1 MGAATPPSKG
11 AESVCLHPLRVCVG
25 QGRAC
30 PTRHVLNV
38 AGFGSRIPL
47 LSKEGWT
54 RHQEKRPEGS
64 LLKARTGCVSR
75 MNETL
80 SRKENGAVHVGNID
94 LILPVRVRTCAEA
107 LGRTGGAGPL
117 GMQPVRAS
125 NGRNGE
131 ASQRYS
137 EGRRVGLSDVRAS
150 TL

>member
-1 MGAATPPSKG
+1 
-11 AESVCLHPLRVCVG
+11 
-25 QGRAC
+25 
-30 PTRHVLNV
+30 
-38 AGFGSRIPL
+38 
-47 LSKEGWT
+47 
-54 RHQEKRPEGS
+54 
-64 LLKARTGCVSR
+64 

-94 LILPVRVRTCAEA
+94 LILPARVRTCAENV
-107 LGRTGGAGPL
+107 GRTGSAVWLL

-150 TL
+150 TLRAKHGIEPPGSVSGDGGYGYPSSVTLVRGAVMCRQWRIIQTG